1 MSIAKDTN
9 QIQFIIREI
18 DRLIAE
24 MADLRLQV
32 TALSE
37 TPSHKRTSYSIRQR
51 DYFGMWND
59 RKDMEGKSSREWL
72 EDARTQQWVRS

>member
-1 MSIAKDTN
+1 MNVAKDTN
-9 QIQFIIREI
+9 QIQFILREI

-37 TPSHKRTSYSIRQR
+37 TPSHKQASYSIRQR
-51 DYFGMWND
+51 DYFGMWSD

-72 EDARTQQWVRS
+72 EDARTQQWART